1 MNDCDVNFFI
11 DRTVMHMRRVQDNMI
26 LLEKNRDKLPFKIK
40 QFQLLRR
47 GMHHDLSKFS
57 DSFAEGYIYLTKYYF
72 NRDNNRPVSNRIY
85 ENLILKYTF
94 NLYNYINLSI
104 RFQFLHQNP
113 KKSQKYLTT
122 SCISILSLSK
132 FLKIFRL
139 FCKNCFLWKN
149 SVGNRS
155 NIKNDDIDINSL
167 RPITEMHHIKE
178 RHHPHNKKAMSNLDL
193 CEMCCD
199 LAAMAWEKNEI
210 NFTNYYL
217 NIQEKKFPLL
227 KKYNKKIIF
236 LLKFLEKLNNYSQKP
251 KE

>member
-1 MNDCDVNFFI
+1 MNFKKWFEMNDCDVNFFI

-72 NRDNNRPVSNRIY
+72 NRD
-85 ENLILKYTF
+85 
-94 NLYNYINLSI
+94 
-104 RFQFLHQNP
+104 
-113 KKSQKYLTT
+113 
-122 SCISILSLSK
+122 
-132 FLKIFRL
+132 
-139 FCKNCFLWKN
+139 
-149 SVGNRS
+149 S
-155 NIKNDDIDINSL
+155 NIKNDNIDINSL
-167 RPITEMHHIKE
+167 RPIREMHHIKE